1 MIKRSRGANSLGFPG
16 NGYGHLAHHHVHHG
30 EMFQVNEWGQLALAF
45 SSFRGVKEKK
55 RPTENDLGRSI
66 MACADDRRVELVVES
81 RAPKVDQS
89 DVYVSQN
96 VLLLGSLYLESP
108 RQSFSA

>member
-1 MIKRSRGANSLGFPG
+1 
-16 NGYGHLAHHHVHHG
+16 
-30 EMFQVNEWGQLALAF
+30 
-45 SSFRGVKEKK
+45 
-55 RPTENDLGRSI
+55 

-96 VLLLGSLYLESP
+96 VLLLGPLYLESP

>member
-1 MIKRSRGANSLGFPG
+1 VKNSTRIHPTENMSQGKLHPRP
-16 NGYGHLAHHHVHHG
+16 VK
-30 EMFQVNEWGQLALAF
+30 VNELGQLALAF

-96 VLLLGSLYLESP
+96 VLLLGPLYLKSP
-108 RQSFSA
+108 RQGPS